1 MKVLKVI
8 SDKNIIEEDIFALLS
23 EGRPPSKRELLSKL
37 VWPAEEV
44 EPVLVRLLAEGKLVW
59 HREGGGRKQS
69 RLLTPGQLGWY
80 KGRIQGS
87 GKGYAFFIPEDE
99 GASDIFLSASL
110 LHGAMH
116 NDIVLIEVGG
126 KRPEAG
132 REAFRGT
139 KNDYRQ
145 KQRGKGGRNIKSAVQ
160 ERPSGEVRQII
171 HRANRR
177 VVGTYQKSGKCGLVT
192 PDQKRL
198 GSVITIGPRDNL
210 RAGNGQKVV
219 VEIIAWPKEDLP
231 PQGKVIEILGRISDP
246 NLDILT
252 IIRHYDLAEEFT
264 PAVIAEAQAAAHL
277 TEEDKKGREDWRD
290 QLLVTM
296 DGADA
301 RDLDDAVS
309 LSRTDTG
316 NWLLGVHIADVA
328 HYVRPGTLLDKEAK
342 ERATSIYFPD
352 RVLPML
358 PPALSN
364 GICSLNAAEDRLALS
379 CIMEIDQEGRVV
391 RHRIAETIIKVSYRL
406 TYQEVN
412 EGNTPEQLQSL
423 LENYGKLMLILR
435 DRRFADGAI
444 DFNFGET
451 KVIMGENGQ
460 VEQIEKR
467 EQGFGERII
476 EEMMII
482 ANRTVAT
489 EYYSRQAPFL
499 YRVHEAFR
507 GDKLAEIEPI
517 LRRFGYYLPQ
527 GERISSARVQRL
539 LEKAA
544 GQPQET
550 LISVLLLRAMSHACY
565 DQRPLGHFA
574 LAMPYYSH
582 FTSPIRRYP
591 DLAIHRVIKTYLR
604 LGSLKEETARRWT
617 GEMTDIARHSSARER
632 LAEEAEREAVKA
644 KCCQY
649 LSRRIGEE
657 FSGRIT
663 GVNSY
668 GFYVELENS
677 IEGLVHARR
686 LEDDYYHFNEE
697 EFTLVGRR
705 SGKTFALGDEVR
717 VVVAAV
723 DLEQRLIDFSLA
735 DEEKGEE
742 IRLF

>member
-1 MKVLKVI
+1 MKVI
-8 SDKNIIEEDIFALLS
+8 SDRNIIEEDILVLLS
-23 EGRPPSKRELLSKL
+23 EGKPPTKRELLNKL

-44 EPVLVRLLAEGKLVW
+44 EPILARLLAEGKLVW

-69 RLLTPGQLGWY
+69 RLLTPEQLGWY

-99 GASDIFLSASL
+99 DASDIFLSASQL
-110 LHGAMH
+110 RGAMH
-116 NDIVLIEVGG
+116 NDIVLV
-126 KRPEAG
+126 EAGDRQSRGG
-132 REAFRGT
+132 REALRGK

-145 KQRGKGGRNIKSAVQ
+145 KQGDRGDRYPKTGAR

-177 VVGTYQKSGKCGLVT
+177 LVGNYQKSGKQGLVT

-198 GSVITIGPRDNL
+198 GSIITIGPRDSL
-210 RAGNGQKVV
+210 RAESGQKVV

-231 PQGKVIEILGRISDP
+231 PQGKVIEILGKSSDR

-252 IIRHYDLAEEFT
+252 IIRDYELAEVF
-264 PAVIAEAQAAAHL
+264 PAAVIAEAQSAAHL
-277 TEEDKKGREDWRD
+277 KEEDKKGREDWRD

-316 NWLLGVHIADVA
+316 NWLLSVHIADVA
-328 HYVRPGTLLDKEAK
+328 HYVRPGSLLDKEAK

-364 GICSLNAAEDRLALS
+364 GICSLNAGEERLALS
-379 CIMEIDQEGRVV
+379 CIMEIDQEGRVA
-391 RHRIAETIIKVSYRL
+391 RQRIAETLIKVSHRL

-412 EGNTPEQLQSL
+412 EGRTPEYLQAM
-423 LENYGKLMLILR
+423 LENFGKLMLILR
-435 DRRFADGAI
+435 NRRFADGAI
-444 DFNFGET
+444 DFNFAET
-451 KVIMGENGQ
+451 KVIMGSDGQ
-460 VEQIEKR
+460 VEDIIRQN
-467 EQGFGERII
+467 QGFAERII

-482 ANRTVAT
+482 ANKTVAT
-489 EYYSRQAPFL
+489 EYYGRQAPFL

-507 GDKLAEIEPI
+507 GDKLREIEPT
-517 LRRFGYYLPQ
+517 LRRLGYNLPQ
-527 GERISSARVQRL
+527 EERISSARVQRL

-544 GQPQET
+544 GRPEET
-550 LISVLLLRAMSHACY
+550 LVSILLLRAMSHASY

-604 LGSLKEETARRWT
+604 LGNLKEETARRWN
-617 GEMTDIARHSSARER
+617 GEMAETARHSSARER
-632 LAEEAEREAVKA
+632 LAEEAEREAIKA

-663 GVNSY
+663 GINSY

-677 IEGLVHARR
+677 IEGLVHIRR

-697 EFTLVGRR
+697 EFALVGRR
-705 SGKTFALGDEVR
+705 NGKTYALGDEVR

-723 DLEQRLIDFSLA
+723 DLEQRQIDFSLS
-735 DEEKGEE
+735 
-742 IRLF
+742 